1 MVVAV
6 SLQVMMSSSS
16 SLLQRKLIVLLLLV
30 LVMNIITIEVPIIHF
45 AESLALLPTQSNTNT
60 NTDTNTNQQQPTLL
74 ETSSSSSRRE
84 VLSNLFST
92 GSFLATVTTVTAA
105 TVLLE
110 PDVAEAAID
119 VSTLRSQQ
127 QFKSAVLS
135 TTSTLPLNS
144 AAGSSPIGNTDIFLG
159 GTYVDDDDKSNNKK
173 YYISLSGLG
182 FAGYRLITVKGGSNL
197 DDFVELPGMIF
208 TCPVGG
214 PTADGS
220 GGQRQCITIDLSS
233 IGGIKDAQGYW
244 DDDNNGIRFVLE
256 NNIWSKKQ

>member
-1 MVVAV
+1 MVVV

-16 SLLQRKLIVLLLLV
+16 SSSSLLQRKLTVLLLLV
-30 LVMNIITIEVPIIHF
+30 LVMNIMTTEVPIIHF
-45 AESLALLPTQSNTNT
+45 AESLALLPTQSNKSKNT
-60 NTDTNTNQQQPTLL
+60 NKNQQQPTLL
-74 ETSSSSSRRE
+74 ETSSSSRRE

-92 GSFLATVTTVTAA
+92 GSFLATVTAA

-135 TTSTLPLNS
+135 TTTTTLPLNS
-144 AAGSSPIGNTDIFLG
+144 AAAGSSPIGNTDIFLG
-159 GTYVDDDDKSNNKK
+159 GTYVDDNDKSNNKK

-197 DDFVELPGMIF
+197 EDFVELPGMIF

-256 NNIWSKKQ
+256 NNIWSKKR

>member
-1 MVVAV
+1 MMVVAV

-16 SLLQRKLIVLLLLV
+16 LLQRKLIVLLLV

-60 NTDTNTNQQQPTLL
+60 NTNTNTNQQQPTLL
-74 ETSSSSSRRE
+74 ETSSSSRRE

-135 TTSTLPLNS
+135 TTTTLPLNS
-144 AAGSSPIGNTDIFLG
+144 AAGSSSISNTDIFLG
-159 GTYVDDDDKSNNKK
+159 GTYVDDTDKSNNKK

>member
-1 MVVAV
+1 MMVVV
-6 SLQVMMSSSS
+6 LLQVMMSSS

-30 LVMNIITIEVPIIHF
+30 LVMNIITIEVPIIYF
-45 AESLALLPTQSNTNT
+45 AESLALLPTQSNTNR
-60 NTDTNTNQQQPTLL
+60 NTNTNQQQPTLL
-74 ETSSSSSRRE
+74 ETSSSSRRE

-92 GSFLATVTTVTAA
+92 GRFLATATVTAAA

-135 TTSTLPLNS
+135 TTTTLPLNS
-144 AAGSSPIGNTDIFLG
+144 AAGSSSISNTDIFLG
-159 GTYVDDDDKSNNKK
+159 GTYVDDADDKSNNKK

-197 DDFVELPGMIF
+197 EDFVELPGMIF

-214 PTADGS
+214 PTAADGS

>member
-1 MVVAV
+1 MMVVAV
-6 SLQVMMSSSS
+6 SLQVMMSSS

-60 NTDTNTNQQQPTLL
+60 NTNQQQPTLL
-74 ETSSSSSRRE
+74 ETSSSSRRE

-135 TTSTLPLNS
+135 TTTTLPLNS
-144 AAGSSPIGNTDIFLG
+144 AAGSSSISNTDIFLG
-159 GTYVDDDDKSNNKK
+159 GTYVDNDDKKSNKK

>member
-1 MVVAV
+1 MMVAV
-6 SLQVMMSSSS
+6 SLQVMMSSS

-60 NTDTNTNQQQPTLL
+60 NTNQQQPTLL
-74 ETSSSSSRRE
+74 ETSSSSRRE

-92 GSFLATVTTVTAA
+92 GSFLATVTVTAA

-135 TTSTLPLNS
+135 TTTTLPLNS
-144 AAGSSPIGNTDIFLG
+144 AAGSSSISNTDIFLG
-159 GTYVDDDDKSNNKK
+159 GTYVDDNDKSNNKK

-197 DDFVELPGMIF
+197 EDFVELPGMIF

>member
-1 MVVAV
+1 MMVVV
-6 SLQVMMSSSS
+6 SLQVMMSSS
-16 SLLQRKLIVLLLLV
+16 SLLQRKLIVLLLV

-60 NTDTNTNQQQPTLL
+60 NTNQQQPTLL
-74 ETSSSSSRRE
+74 ETSSSSRRE

-92 GSFLATVTTVTAA
+92 GSFLATVTVTAA

-135 TTSTLPLNS
+135 TTTTLPLNS
-144 AAGSSPIGNTDIFLG
+144 AAGSSSISNTDIFLG
-159 GTYVDDDDKSNNKK
+159 GTYVDDNDDKSNNKK

-197 DDFVELPGMIF
+197 EDFVELPGMIF

>member
-1 MVVAV
+1 MKMMVVV
-6 SLQVMMSSSS
+6 SLQVMMSS

-60 NTDTNTNQQQPTLL
+60 NTNTNTNQQQPTLL
-74 ETSSSSSRRE
+74 ETSSSSRRE

-135 TTSTLPLNS
+135 TTTTLPLNS
-144 AAGSSPIGNTDIFLG
+144 AAGSSSISNTDIFLG

-197 DDFVELPGMIF
+197 EDFVELPGMIF

>member
-1 MVVAV
+1 MKMMVVV

-16 SLLQRKLIVLLLLV
+16 SLLQRKLIVLLLV

-60 NTDTNTNQQQPTLL
+60 NTNTNQQQPTLL
-74 ETSSSSSRRE
+74 ETSSSSRRE

-92 GSFLATVTTVTAA
+92 GSFLATVTVTAA

-135 TTSTLPLNS
+135 TTTTLPLNS
-144 AAGSSPIGNTDIFLG
+144 AAGSSSISNTDIFLG
-159 GTYVDDDDKSNNKK
+159 GTYVDDNDKSNNKK

>member
-1 MVVAV
+1 MMVVV
-6 SLQVMMSSSS
+6 SLQVMMSSS

-60 NTDTNTNQQQPTLL
+60 NTNQQQPTLL
-74 ETSSSSSRRE
+74 ETSSSRRE

-92 GSFLATVTTVTAA
+92 GSFLATVTVTAA

-135 TTSTLPLNS
+135 TTTTLPLNS
-144 AAGSSPIGNTDIFLG
+144 AAGSSSISNTDIFLG
-159 GTYVDDDDKSNNKK
+159 GTYVDDDNDKSNNKK

-197 DDFVELPGMIF
+197 EDFVELPGMIF

>member
-1 MVVAV
+1 MMVVV

-16 SLLQRKLIVLLLLV
+16 SLLLQRKLIVLLLLV

-60 NTDTNTNQQQPTLL
+60 NTNQQQPTLL

-84 VLSNLFST
+84 VLSTLFST

-135 TTSTLPLNS
+135 TTTTLPLNS
-144 AAGSSPIGNTDIFLG
+144 AAGSSSISNTDIFLG

-197 DDFVELPGMIF
+197 EDFVELPGMIF

>member
-1 MVVAV
+1 MMVVV
-6 SLQVMMSSSS
+6 SLQVMMSSS
-16 SLLQRKLIVLLLLV
+16 SLLQRKLIVLLLLLV

-60 NTDTNTNQQQPTLL
+60 NTNKNQQQPTLL
-74 ETSSSSSRRE
+74 ETSSSSRRE

-92 GSFLATVTTVTAA
+92 GSFFATVTVTAA
-105 TVLLE
+105 T
-110 PDVAEAAID
+110 ID

-135 TTSTLPLNS
+135 TTTTTLPLNS
-144 AAGSSPIGNTDIFLG
+144 AAGSSSPIGNTDIFLG
-159 GTYVDDDDKSNNKK
+159 GTYVDDTDKSNNKK
-173 YYISLSGLG
+173 YFISLSGLG

-256 NNIWSKKQ
+256 NNIWSKKP

>member
-1 MVVAV
+1 MMVVV

-16 SLLQRKLIVLLLLV
+16 SLLLQRKLIVLLLLV

-45 AESLALLPTQSNTNT
+45 AESLALLPTQSNTN
-60 NTDTNTNQQQPTLL
+60 TNTNQQQPTLL

-135 TTSTLPLNS
+135 TTTTLPLNS
-144 AAGSSPIGNTDIFLG
+144 AAGSSSISNTDIFLG
-159 GTYVDDDDKSNNKK
+159 GTYVDDGDKSNKKK

-197 DDFVELPGMIF
+197 EDFVELPGMIF

>member
-1 MVVAV
+1 MMVVV

-16 SLLQRKLIVLLLLV
+16 SLLLQRKLIVLLLLLV

-60 NTDTNTNQQQPTLL
+60 NTNQQQPTLL

-84 VLSNLFST
+84 VLSTLFST
-92 GSFLATVTTVTAA
+92 GSFLATVTVTAA

-135 TTSTLPLNS
+135 TTTTLPLNS
-144 AAGSSPIGNTDIFLG
+144 AAGSSSISNTDIFLG

-197 DDFVELPGMIF
+197 EDFVELPGMIF

>member
-1 MVVAV
+1 MMVVV
-6 SLQVMMSSSS
+6 SLQVMMSSS
-16 SLLQRKLIVLLLLV
+16 SLLQRKLIVLLLV

-45 AESLALLPTQSNTNT
+45 AESLALLPTQSNTN
-60 NTDTNTNQQQPTLL
+60 TNTNQQQPTLL

-92 GSFLATVTTVTAA
+92 GSFLATVTVTAA

-135 TTSTLPLNS
+135 TTTTLPLNS
-144 AAGSSPIGNTDIFLG
+144 AAGSSSISNTDIFLG
-159 GTYVDDDDKSNNKK
+159 GTYVDDNDKSNNKK

-197 DDFVELPGMIF
+197 EDFVELPGMIF